1 MATLQ
6 HHRQLLMHGTEVSCD
21 SSGDG
26 AVTVRINNSSSS
38 SSAPHVRQHE
48 PLRAASSGGG
58 GLGGY
63 GAVSSKMNP
72 NLHKYSIS
80 SSCSSAD
87 SRPHGGT
94 STSRVHRKAPPLF
107 ERSAAQCW
115 DPKFDSP
122 ILEDAC
128 QERCFPQ
135 TQRRFRYVLFYLA
148 VAAVLWGVYFG
159 VNSDR
164 CDPVTFLAPTAS
176 FFVLLVLLFLFTLT
190 QPYTWLYNQTSL
202 LLIAVTFAITLAPQ
216 IQTAGF
222 TDLEWAG
229 GGNASY
235 RSPDKVAPPPTPCI
249 SPVGTFSLCM
259 EVLLLLYSVLH
270 VRLYAS
276 VMLGLL
282 YSILFE
288 ALEWLPLLQRSYETT
303 GWGTGRVDSGPDW
316 GRDTL
321 RWLGPAKALLHLCAH
336 VIGIHLFIMSEV
348 RSRSTFLKVGQAIM
362 HGKDLEV
369 EKALKERMIH
379 SVMPRRVA
387 DELMKQGDDEGGG
400 DNSGKRYSS
409 GACSASAVSVGG
421 GGSGGASQA
430 QSATSA
436 KNYPYNNHKRKKT
449 SIPRGQIIFRPFNMK
464 RMEPVSIL
472 FADIVG
478 FTRMSANKSAP
489 ALVGLLNDLFGRF
502 DRLCELTCC
511 EKISTLGDCY
521 YCVAGCPEPRPDHA
535 YCCVEMGLGMIQ
547 AIEQFCQETC
557 ETVNMRVGVHT
568 GTVLC
573 GILGMKRFKF
583 DVWSND
589 VNLAN
594 LMEQLG
600 VAGKVHLS
608 EATARFLDDHYQR
621 EDGQVAE
628 RAGQSVVEKLKGL
641 KTYLISGRKLE
652 LDVQCGCSQVGL
664 PGGDFVGVSLS
675 PCPQPR
681 TPDLI
686 PGGAQAA
693 EPHQPPDRI
702 GPPCVSR
709 SVVLSSGAEQ
719 GDDVAVLNGCQEEHK
734 TSSAK
739 FIPGHSPRAAN
750 GLLSP
755 PLEDPV
761 RASQSSLCDM
771 LQEKEKKTSTST
783 GTGTSLGMAGGT
795 GAAGTGMDHSA
806 LIQLRAKNFREKS
819 DAHFVD
825 VIREDSLMKDYFFK
839 PPINKISLNFLER
852 PLEKAYRSSY
862 KEEVMNEVQV
872 QTFASSTFS
881 SFLDVLL
888 SCFVFLALTLACF
901 LPPLVSPTTVGPPAP
916 AALAVA
922 PLAGLLELASLVL
935 SIRMAFY
942 LEEVMN
948 CTRSLLLVVSGWVPR
963 HVIGAVLVSLPAIS
977 VLSHLTCSVH
987 VPLQVTMFLCCAT
1000 ILAIIQYCNFC
1011 QLSFWMRSVL
1021 ATATGVALLLLLYSP
1036 LHSSGNN
1043 SLPVH
1048 GLNISTSGDG
1058 GSASVTPEPPPRPLD
1073 LLVPEAVLAFF
1084 LLLLLVW
1091 FLNREFEVSYRL
1103 HYHGNV
1109 EADKHR
1115 SKIQTMR
1122 DQAEWLLGNI
1132 IPIHVADQLK
1142 VTQSYSKNHD
1152 SVGVIFASIVNF
1164 SEFYEESY
1172 EGGKECYRV
1181 LNELIGDFD
1190 ELLRKPEF
1198 SSVEKIKTIGA
1209 TYMAASGLNV
1219 RELAENDDDSLHSH
1233 LRALFNF
1240 ALEMMGVLDDFNK
1253 NMLGFGF
1260 KLRIGFNHGPL
1271 TAGVIGTTKLL
1282 YDIWGDTVNIASRMD
1297 STGVECR
1304 VQVSEESHVVL
1315 SAMGLEFDYR
1325 GTVNVKGK
1333 GQMRTFLYPKSGESI
1348 YQDRSELDATVGPSS
1363 MASTANKTSGSVA
1376 QAAALPPSSSTPPSS
1391 SLSTLP
1397 PQPQSAVRPSR
1408 AGPEPGQAKSTEV
1421 REEGYRDPPNLPGQS
1436 PATDLHLPPHS
1447 ELGPEPCAAQ
1457 VPSQVQPAPLAL
1469 QEEEDEEV
1477 DANELTK
1484 LNEEFYARL

>member
-26 AVTVRINNSSSS
+26 AVTVRITN
-38 SSAPHVRQHE
+38 SAPHVHQHE
-48 PLRAASSGGG
+48 PLRAASSGAGG
-58 GLGGY
+58 GAGGY
-63 GAVSSKMNP
+63 GAVSKMNP

-87 SRPHGGT
+87 SRPALT
-94 STSRVHRKAPPLF
+94 STSRVHREAPPLF

-115 DPKFDSP
+115 DPKFDSA
-122 ILEDAC
+122 ILEEAC

-148 VAAVLWGVYFG
+148 VSAVLWGVYFG
-159 VNSDR
+159 VNSNR
-164 CDPVTFLAPTAS
+164 CDPVTFLVPTAS
-176 FFVLLVLLFLFTLT
+176 FLVLLVLLFLFTLT

-202 LLIAVTFAITLAPQ
+202 LLIAITFAITLAPQ

-222 TDLEWAG
+222 TELGWAG

-235 RSPDKVAPPPTPCI
+235 FSSNREAPPPTPCI

-288 ALEWLPLLQRSYETT
+288 ALEWLPLLQRSYDTT
-303 GWGTGRVDSGPDW
+303 GWGTGLVGSGSDW
-316 GRDTL
+316 KGDTL
-321 RWLGPAKALLHLCAH
+321 HWLAPAKALLHLCAH

-400 DNSGKRYSS
+400 ENSGKRYSS

-421 GGSGGASQA
+421 GGGGASQS
-430 QSATSA
+430 QSATHP
-436 KNYPYNNHKRKKT
+436 NNHRHNHKRKKT

-478 FTRMSANKSAP
+478 FTKMSANKSAP

-502 DRLCELTCC
+502 DRLCELTGC

-535 YCCVEMGLGMIQ
+535 NCCVEMGLGMIQ
-547 AIEQFCQETC
+547 AIEQFCQETS

-621 EDGQVAE
+621 EDGRVAE
-628 RAGQSVVEKLKGL
+628 RAGESVVEKLKGL

-652 LDVQCGCSQVGL
+652 HDVQCGCSQVGL
-664 PGGDFVGVSLS
+664 SAGVGLS
-675 PCPQPR
+675 SCAQPC

-686 PGGAQAA
+686 PGAA
-693 EPHQPPDRI
+693 KASEPLLPHQQPDRV
-702 GPPCVSR
+702 GPPCAARGVI
-709 SVVLSSGAEQ
+709 LSSGSEH
-719 GDDVAVLNGCQEEHK
+719 GEDVAVLNGCQEEHK

-783 GTGTSLGMAGGT
+783 GTGTSVGMAGGT

-819 DAHFVD
+819 DVHFVD

-862 KEEVMNEVQV
+862 KEEVKNQVQV

-901 LPPLVSPTTVGPPAP
+901 LPPLVSPDTVGPTTV
-916 AALAVA
+916 AAVVLA
-922 PLAGLLELASLVL
+922 PLAGLFELASLVL

-948 CTRSLLLVVSGWVPR
+948 CTRSMLLAVSGWIPR

-977 VLSHLTCSVH
+977 VLSHLTRSVNT
-987 VPLQVTMFLCCAT
+987 PLQVTMFLCCAT
-1000 ILAIIQYCNFC
+1000 VLAIIQYCNFC
-1011 QLSFWMRSVL
+1011 QLSFWMRSIL
-1021 ATATGVALLLLLYSP
+1021 ATATGIALLLLLYSP
-1036 LHSSGNN
+1036 LHSLN
-1043 SLPVH
+1043 S
-1048 GLNISTSGDG
+1048 S
-1058 GSASVTPEPPPRPLD
+1058 SASVIPGPDTAAPPLRLLD

-1198 SSVEKIKTIGA
+1198 KSVEKIKTIGA

-1219 RELAENDDDSLHSH
+1219 QQMAENIEDTPHGH
-1233 LRALFNF
+1233 LKALFNF

-1304 VQVSEESHVVL
+1304 VQVSEESHAVL
-1315 SAMGLEFDYR
+1315 SSIGLEFDYR

-1333 GQMRTFLYPKSGESI
+1333 GQMRTFLYPRCGESI
-1348 YQDRSELDATVGPSS
+1348 SQDGTDQGTSKGSLS
-1363 MASTANKTSGSVA
+1363 MASSANKTSGYVA
-1376 QAAALPPSSSTPPSS
+1376 EAAALPHSSSTPPPSS
-1391 SLSTLP
+1391 SSVSSLP
-1397 PQPQSAVRPSR
+1397 TPSQGAVRPSG
-1408 AGPEPGQAKSTEV
+1408 ALQSTKI
-1421 REEGYRDPPNLPGQS
+1421 REEGYRDASQLPS
-1436 PATDLHLPPHS
+1436 TDLRLPPSS
-1447 ELGPEPCAAQ
+1447 ELGPDAGAHL
-1457 VPSQVQPAPLAL
+1457 PSQAQPAPLAL
-1469 QEEEDEEV
+1469 QEGEDEEA
-1477 DANELTK
+1477 ANELTK

>member
-26 AVTVRINNSSSS
+26 AVTVRITN
-38 SSAPHVRQHE
+38 SAPHVHQHE
-48 PLRAASSGGG
+48 PLRAANSGGAG
-58 GLGGY
+58 GAGGY
-63 GAVSSKMNP
+63 GAVSKTNP

-80 SSCSSAD
+80 SSCSSGD
-87 SRPHGGT
+87 SRPAAT
-94 STSRVHRKAPPLF
+94 STPRVQRKAPPLF

-122 ILEDAC
+122 ILEEAC

-159 VNSDR
+159 VNSER
-164 CDPVTFLAPTAS
+164 CNPVTFLAPTAS
-176 FFVLLVLLFLFTLT
+176 FLVLLVLLFLFTLT
-190 QPYTWLYNQTSL
+190 QPYTRLYNQTSL

-216 IQTAGF
+216 IQTAGY
-222 TDLEWAG
+222 TELEWAG

-235 RSPDKVAPPPTPCI
+235 FSLNKPQTPTPCI

-288 ALEWLPLLQRSYETT
+288 ALEWLPLLQRSYDTT
-303 GWGTGRVDSGPDW
+303 GWRTGLVGSSPHWEGEI
-316 GRDTL
+316 L
-321 RWLGPAKALLHLCAH
+321 HWLGPAKALLHLCAH

-400 DNSGKRYSS
+400 ENSGKRYSS

-421 GGSGGASQA
+421 GGGGGSQA
-430 QSATSA
+430 QSATNS
-436 KNYPYNNHKRKKT
+436 KNHPHNNHKRKKT

-464 RMEPVSIL
+464 RMDPVSIL

-478 FTRMSANKSAP
+478 FTKMSANKSAP

-557 ETVNMRVGVHT
+557 ETVSMRVGVHT

-573 GILGMKRFKF
+573 GILGIKRFKF

-608 EATARFLDDHYQR
+608 EATARFLDEHYQK
-621 EDGQVAE
+621 EDGRVVE

-641 KTYLISGRKLE
+641 KTYLISGRKVE
-652 LDVQCGCSQVGL
+652 HDVQCGCSQVGL
-664 PGGDFVGVSLS
+664 SGGDFVGVSLS
-675 PCPQPR
+675 SCPQSH

-693 EPHQPPDRI
+693 EPLLAHQPLDRI

-709 SVVLSSGAEQ
+709 SVLLSSGAEQ

-795 GAAGTGMDHSA
+795 GATGTGMDHSA

-839 PPINKISLNFLER
+839 PPIDKISLNFLER

-862 KEEVMNEVQV
+862 KEEVKNQVQV

-901 LPPLVSPTTVGPPAP
+901 LPPLVSPTTVGTPAP
-916 AALAVA
+916 AALALA

-935 SIRMAFY
+935 SIRVAFY
-942 LEEVMN
+942 LENVMN
-948 CTRSLLLVVSGWVPR
+948 CTHSLLLAVSGWVPR

-977 VLSHLTCSVH
+977 VLSHLTRSDH
-987 VPLQVTMFLCCAT
+987 LPLQVTMFLCCAT

-1021 ATATGVALLLLLYSP
+1021 ATATGVALLLLLYP

-1043 SLPVH
+1043 GLPVH
-1048 GLNISTSGDG
+1048 GLNISTSSDS
-1058 GSASVTPEPPPRPLD
+1058 GSALVTPGPDPLPPRLD
-1073 LLVPEAVLAFF
+1073 HLVPEAVLAFF
-1084 LLLLLVW
+1084 LLLVLVW
-1091 FLNREFEVSYRL
+1091 FLNREVEVSYRL

-1115 SKIQTMR
+1115 SNIQNMR

-1190 ELLRKPEF
+1190 ELLRKNEF
-1198 SSVEKIKTIGA
+1198 KSVEKIKTIGA

-1219 RELAENDDDSLHSH
+1219 RHVAKNDEDSPHNH

-1304 VQVSEESHVVL
+1304 VQVSEESHAVL

-1333 GQMRTFLYPKSGESI
+1333 GQMRTFLYPKSGENI
-1348 YQDRSELDATVGPSS
+1348 YQDRTELGASVGPSS
-1363 MASTANKTSGSVA
+1363 VAPTANETSGSVA
-1376 QAAALPPSSSTPPSS
+1376 QAAALPPSSSYSPTPPPSSSSS

-1397 PQPQSAVRPSR
+1397 PQPQSAVRPSG
-1408 AGPEPGQAKSTEV
+1408 AGTGPVQEA
-1421 REEGYRDPPNLPGQS
+1421 REEGYRDAPHLPGQP
-1436 PATDLHLPPHS
+1436 PATDLHLPPYS
-1447 ELGPEPCAAQ
+1447 KLGPEPSAAAQ

-1469 QEEEDEEV
+1469 QEEENEEEE
-1477 DANELTK
+1477 ANELTQ

>member
-1 MATLQ
+1 MTS
-6 HHRQLLMHGTEVSCD
+6 TF
-21 SSGDG
+21 SG
-26 AVTVRINNSSSS
+26 
-38 SSAPHVRQHE
+38 
-48 PLRAASSGGG
+48 
-58 GLGGY
+58 
-63 GAVSSKMNP
+63 
-72 NLHKYSIS
+72 
-80 SSCSSAD
+80 SCSSAD
-87 SRPHGGT
+87 SRPAGVPAPRPHT
-94 STSRVHRKAPPLF
+94 HRKALPLF

-135 TQRRFRYVLFYLA
+135 TQRHFRFVLFYLA

-159 VNSDR
+159 ANSDR
-164 CDPVTFLAPTAS
+164 CDPVAFLAATVS
-176 FFVLLVLLFLFTLT
+176 FLVLLVLLFLFTLT
-190 QPYTWLYNQTSL
+190 QAYTRLYNQTAL

-216 IQTAGF
+216 IQTAGY
-222 TDLEWAG
+222 TELEWAG

-235 RSPDKVAPPPTPCI
+235 ASAVPLPPTPCI

-288 ALEWLPLLQRSYETT
+288 ALEWLPLLQKSYDTT
-303 GWGTGRVDSGPDW
+303 LWGTGSAGSSSDW
-316 GRDTL
+316 EGDTL

-400 DNSGKRYSS
+400 ENSGKRYSS

-436 KNYPYNNHKRKKT
+436 KGYPHNNHKRKKT
-449 SIPRGQIIFRPFNMK
+449 SIPSGQIIFRPFNMK

-502 DRLCELTCC
+502 DRLCELTGC

-547 AIEQFCQETC
+547 AIEQFCQETR
-557 ETVNMRVGVHT
+557 ETVSMRVGVHT

-573 GILGMKRFKF
+573 GILGIKRFKF

-641 KTYLISGRKLE
+641 KTYLISGRRLE
-652 LDVQCGCSQVGL
+652 LDAQCSCSQVGL
-664 PGGDFVGVSLS
+664 SGRDLVGVSLS
-675 PCPQPR
+675 SCSQAR
-681 TPDLI
+681 APDLI

-693 EPHQPPDRI
+693 EPLLPHQPPDRI
-702 GPPCVSR
+702 APPFVCR
-709 SVVLSSGAEQ
+709 SGIMSSAAEQ
-719 GDDVAVLNGCQEEHK
+719 GEDVTVLNGCQEEHK

-739 FIPGHSPRAAN
+739 FMPGHSPRGAN

-755 PLEDPV
+755 PVEDPV
-761 RASQSSLCDM
+761 RASQSSLCTM

-783 GTGTSLGMAGGT
+783 GTGTSLGLAGGSGT
-795 GAAGTGMDHSA
+795 AGPGMDHSA
-806 LIQLRAKNFREKS
+806 LIQLRAKNSREKN
-819 DAHFVD
+819 DVHFVD

-862 KEEVMNEVQV
+862 KEEVKNLVQV
-872 QTFASSTFS
+872 QTFASTTFS

-888 SCFVFLALTLACF
+888 SCFVFLSLTLACF
-901 LPPLVSPTTVGPPAP
+901 LPPLVSPASVGPPAP
-916 AALAVA
+916 AALALA

-942 LEEVMN
+942 LEKVMN

-963 HVIGAVLVSLPAIS
+963 HVIGAVLVSLPAVS
-977 VLSHLTCSVH
+977 VLSHLTRSVH
-987 VPLQVTMFLCCAT
+987 LPLQVTMFLCCAT

-1021 ATATGVALLLLLYSP
+1021 ATSTGVALLLLLYVP
-1036 LHSSGNN
+1036 MHSSGNH
-1043 SLPVH
+1043 SLPVQR
-1048 GLNISTSGDG
+1048 LNGSTSADG
-1058 GSASVTPEPPPRPLD
+1058 GSAFVPPELPPRPLD

-1084 LLLLLVW
+1084 LLLFLVW
-1091 FLNREFEVSYRL
+1091 FLNREFEVSYHL

-1115 SKIQTMR
+1115 FKIQTMR

-1190 ELLRKPEF
+1190 ELLRRPEF
-1198 SSVEKIKTIGA
+1198 KSVEKIKTIGA

-1219 RELAENDDDSLHSH
+1219 RQLAEDEDDSPHAH

-1304 VQVSEESHVVL
+1304 VQVSGESHAVL
-1315 SAMGLEFDYR
+1315 RAMGLEFDYR

-1333 GQMRTFLYPKSGESI
+1333 GQMRTFLFPKSGESI
-1348 YQDRSELDATVGPSS
+1348 CPDRTEKGEGLGTSS
-1363 MASTANKTSGSVA
+1363 MASTVSTTLGPVPP
-1376 QAAALPPSSSTPPSS
+1376 AATPPPAPSTPSSSYV
-1391 SLSTLP
+1391 STLT
-1397 PQPQSAVRPSR
+1397 PQTQSAVRPSR
-1408 AGPEPGQAKSTEV
+1408 AGPQPVQAKSTEV
-1421 REEGYRDPPNLPGQS
+1421 REEGYRDPLHLPGQA
-1436 PATDLHLPPHS
+1436 PATDLPLLPPS

-1457 VPSQVQPAPLAL
+1457 EPLQVQSAPLAL
-1469 QEEEDEEV
+1469 QEEEEEETE
-1477 DANELTK
+1477 ASELSK
-1484 LNEEFYARL
+1484 LNEEFYARF